1 MALSRRTLV
10 KGGVL
15 AVAALLLPIS
25 ARSVAAV
32 VSQNTLPPDAQHELN
47 DWIWI
52 DRNGQIVIGV
62 SQCEVGQGIYTGLAE
77 VVAAEMD
84 ADWERVTVKFVTG
97 RDAYRQV
104 AGGESFAQFVAAST
118 SMTKFYQRTRL
129 AGAQAREFFLHAGA
143 EHLSLRPEQCRTE
156 KGWVLDA
163 AGRRRVAYGDL
174 LHYAAT
180 LPLNPNPRLKS
191 DEQEKQSI
199 IGKPLLRVDTPEKV
213 DGSAIYGIDI
223 DLPDMLIGVPW
234 MVPDL
239 SGKIIGVRNEQ
250 KIRRIPGVV
259 DLVLTRQWSM
269 NNMVG
274 LDHDMSLNTVIVVAK
289 TYWQAKKAADLLEVD
304 YQSGEGA
311 TLSSA
316 KIAAENQAMLDGD
329 ALVTAVDRGQAAA
342 LIRGA
347 AGSAQWH
354 EARYSAPYV
363 AHATMEPCN
372 ATSHYAAGRIETWGP
387 FQGQDMVRGV
397 LAKMFALKPEDVVV
411 NTTYL
416 GGSFGR
422 KYLPDAVMHA
432 TAASKAVGKPVK
444 VIYPRE
450 IDIRHEYYR
459 PACVSHYQALL
470 NEQGYPQALW
480 ARYSGQSLFW
490 QMRRETVHEAGGW
503 DESMVECVYST
514 PYRIPNLKVEAGI
527 VEQPVSLSY
536 LRGVGSVASLF
547 FLESFISELSF
558 KANIDE
564 YLYRR
569 HLLQGSP
576 EALRVLDATAA
587 AADWERAPAADIYR
601 GMSCN
606 IWVGRDDAFTTYVCL
621 VVELRVNQGR
631 LQVIRAVCGIDCG
644 KAINPNLVRANV
656 EGGIGFALTTCL
668 KSELHFERG
677 GVVEGNFDRYPLIAI
692 DEMPKVEVVVLD
704 SQREPQGCG
713 EVSTAVVAPAIA
725 SALHKATGK
734 TYRDMPF
741 MVTEFKRVDPA
752 S

>member
-1 MALSRRTLV
+1 MTISRRTLV
-10 KGGVL
+10 KGGAL
-15 AVAALLLPIS
+15 AVGALLLPIS
-25 ARSVAAV
+25 VRSIAAV
-32 VSQNTLPPDAQHELN
+32 VSQNTTPPDSQYELN

-52 DRNGQIVIGV
+52 DRNGKIVIGV

-84 ADWERVTVKFVTG
+84 ADWAQVTVKFVTG

-129 AGAQAREFFLHAGA
+129 AGAQARDFFLHAGA
-143 EHLSLRPEQCRTE
+143 KYLALRPEQCRTE
-156 KGWVLDA
+156 KSWVVDDV
-163 AGRRRVAYGDL
+163 GQRRVAYGDL
-174 LHYAAT
+174 LHYAAE
-180 LPLNPNPRLKS
+180 LSLNPTPTLKS
-191 DEQEKQSI
+191 QEQEKQGI

-223 DLPDMLIGVPW
+223 ELPGMLVGVPW

-239 SGKIIGVRNEQ
+239 SGKIIAIRNEQ
-250 KIRRIPGVV
+250 QIRGIPGVI

-274 LDHDMSLNTVIVVAK
+274 LDHDMSLNTVIVVAES
-289 TYWQAKKAADLLEVD
+289 YWQAKKAVDLLEVE
-304 YQSGEGA
+304 YQPGEGA
-311 TLSSA
+311 VLSSD
-316 KIAAENQAMLDGD
+316 KIAVENQAMLDGGE
-329 ALVTAVDRGQAAA
+329 LVSAVDRGQASA
-342 LIRGA
+342 LIQQAVDSPRLYQA
-347 AGSAQWH
+347 N
-354 EARYSAPYV
+354 YSAPYV

-372 ATSHYAAGRIETWGP
+372 ATSHYTAGRIETWGP
-387 FQGQDMVRGV
+387 FQGQDMVRNV
-397 LAKMFALKPEDVVV
+397 LAKMFGLKPTDVVV

-459 PACVSHYQALL
+459 PGCISHYQALL
-470 NEQGYPQALW
+470 DENGYPQALW
-480 ARYSGQSLFW
+480 ARYAGQSLFW

-514 PYRIPNLKVEAGI
+514 PYQIPNLKVEAGI
-527 VEQPVSLSY
+527 VEQPISLSY

-547 FLESFISELSF
+547 FLESFISELSY

-564 YLYRR
+564 YQYRR
-569 HLLQGSP
+569 KLLQGSP
-576 EALRVLDATAA
+576 EALRVLDATATA
-587 AADWERAPAADIYR
+587 AGWQQDLPTGTCR

-606 IWVGRDDAFTTYVCL
+606 IWLGRNNAFTTYVCL
-621 VVELRVNQGR
+621 VVELRINQGQ
-631 LQVIRAVCGIDCG
+631 LQLIRAVCGIDCG
-644 KAINPNLVRANV
+644 KVINPNLVRANV

-677 GVVEGNFDRYPLIAI
+677 GVVEGNLDSYPLITIA
-692 DEMPKVEVVVLD
+692 EMPKVEVVVLD
-704 SQREPQGCG
+704 SSREPQGCG

-741 MVTEFKRVDPA
+741 PRQL
-752 S
+752 

>member
-1 MALSRRTLV
+1 MAISRRTLV
-10 KGGVL
+10 KGGAL
-15 AVAALLLPIS
+15 AVGALLLPIS
-25 ARSVAAV
+25 VRSIAAV
-32 VSQNTLPPDAQHELN
+32 VSQNTTPPDSQYELN

-52 DRNGQIVIGV
+52 DRNGKIVIGV

-84 ADWERVTVKFVTG
+84 ADWAQVTVKFVTG

-129 AGAQAREFFLHAGA
+129 AGAQARDFFLHAGA
-143 EHLSLRPEQCRTE
+143 KYLALRPEQCRTE
-156 KGWVLDA
+156 KSWVVDDV
-163 AGRRRVAYGDL
+163 GQRRVAYGDL
-174 LHYAAT
+174 LHYAAE
-180 LPLNPNPRLKS
+180 LPLNPTPTLKS
-191 DEQEKQSI
+191 QEQEKQGI

-223 DLPDMLIGVPW
+223 ELPGMLVGVPW

-239 SGKIIGVRNEQ
+239 SGKIIAIRNEQ
-250 KIRRIPGVV
+250 QIRGIPGVI

-274 LDHDMSLNTVIVVAK
+274 LDHDMSLNTVIVVAES
-289 TYWQAKKAADLLEVD
+289 YWQAKKAVDLLEVE
-304 YQSGEGA
+304 YQPGEG
-311 TLSSA
+311 TVLSSD
-316 KIAAENQAMLDGD
+316 KIAVENQAMLDGGE
-329 ALVTAVDRGQAAA
+329 LVSAVDRGQASA
-342 LIRGA
+342 LIQQAVDSPRLYQA
-347 AGSAQWH
+347 N
-354 EARYSAPYV
+354 YSAPYV

-372 ATSHYAAGRIETWGP
+372 ATSHYTAGRIETWGP
-387 FQGQDMVRGV
+387 FQGQDMVRNV
-397 LAKMFALKPEDVVV
+397 LAKMFGLKPTDVVV

-459 PACVSHYQALL
+459 PGCISHYQALL
-470 NEQGYPQALW
+470 DENGYPQALW
-480 ARYSGQSLFW
+480 ARYAGQSLFW

-514 PYRIPNLKVEAGI
+514 PYQIPNLKVEAGI
-527 VEQPVSLSY
+527 VEQPISLSY

-547 FLESFISELSF
+547 FLESFISELSY

-564 YLYRR
+564 YQYRR
-569 HLLQGSP
+569 KLLQGSP
-576 EALRVLDATAA
+576 EALRVLDATATA
-587 AADWERAPAADIYR
+587 AGWQQDLPTGTCR
-601 GMSCN
+601 GMACN
-606 IWVGRDDAFTTYVCL
+606 IWLGRNNAFTTYVCL
-621 VVELRVNQGR
+621 VVELRINQGQ
-631 LQVIRAVCGIDCG
+631 LQLIRAVCGIDCG
-644 KAINPNLVRANV
+644 KVINPNLVRANV

-677 GVVEGNFDRYPLIAI
+677 GVVEGNLDSYPLITIA
-692 DEMPKVEVVVLD
+692 EMPKVEVVVLD
-704 SQREPQGCG
+704 SSREPQGCG

-741 MVTEFKRVDPA
+741 PRQL
-752 S
+752 

>member
-1 MALSRRTLV
+1 MTISRRTLV
-10 KGGVL
+10 KGGAL
-15 AVAALLLPIS
+15 AVGALLLPIS
-25 ARSVAAV
+25 VRSIAAV
-32 VSQNTLPPDAQHELN
+32 VSQNTTPPDSQYELN

-84 ADWERVTVKFVTG
+84 ADWAQVTVKFVTG

-129 AGAQAREFFLHAGA
+129 AGAQARDFFLHAGA
-143 EHLSLRPEQCRTE
+143 KHLALRPEQCRTE
-156 KGWVLDA
+156 KSWVVDDV
-163 AGRRRVAYGDL
+163 GQRRVAYGDL
-174 LHYAAT
+174 LHYAAE
-180 LPLNPNPRLKS
+180 LPLNPTPTLKS
-191 DEQEKQSI
+191 QEQEKQGI

-223 DLPDMLIGVPW
+223 ELPGMLVGVPW

-239 SGKIIGVRNEQ
+239 SGKIIAIRNEQ
-250 KIRRIPGVV
+250 QIRVIPGVI

-274 LDHDMSLNTVIVVAK
+274 LDHDMSLNTVIVVAES
-289 TYWQAKKAADLLEVD
+289 YWQAKKAVDLLEVE
-304 YQSGEGA
+304 YQPGEGTA
-311 TLSSA
+311 LSSD
-316 KIAAENQAMLDGD
+316 KIAAENQAMLAGGEL
-329 ALVTAVDRGQAAA
+329 AQAVDRGQASA
-342 LIRGA
+342 LIRQA
-347 AGSAQWH
+347 VGSTRLHQAH
-354 EARYSAPYV
+354 YSAPYL

-372 ATSHYAAGRIETWGP
+372 ATSHYTAGRIETWGP
-387 FQGQDMVRGV
+387 FQGQDMVRSV
-397 LAKMFALKPEDVVV
+397 LAKMFGLKPVDVVV

-432 TAASKAVGKPVK
+432 TAASKAVGRPVK

-459 PACVSHYQALL
+459 PGCISHYQALL
-470 NEQGYPQALW
+470 DENGYPQALW
-480 ARYSGQSLFW
+480 ARYAGQSLFW

-514 PYRIPNLKVEAGI
+514 PYQIPNLKVEAGI

-547 FLESFISELSF
+547 FLESFISELSY

-564 YLYRR
+564 YQYRR
-569 HLLQGSP
+569 KLLQGSP
-576 EALRVLDATAA
+576 EALRVLDATATA
-587 AADWERAPAADIYR
+587 AGWQQDLPTGTYR

-606 IWVGRDDAFTTYVCL
+606 IWLGRNNAFTTYVCL
-621 VVELRVNQGR
+621 VVELRINQGQ
-631 LQVIRAVCGIDCG
+631 LQLIRAVCGIDCG
-644 KAINPNLVRANV
+644 KVINPNLVRANV

-677 GVVEGNFDRYPLIAI
+677 GVVEGNFDSYPLITIA
-692 DEMPKVEVVVLD
+692 EMPKVEVVVLD
-704 SQREPQGCG
+704 SSREPQGCG

-725 SALHKATGK
+725 SALRKATGK

-741 MVTEFKRVDPA
+741 PRQW
-752 S
+752 

>member
-1 MALSRRTLV
+1 MAISRRTLV
-10 KGGVL
+10 KGGAL
-15 AVAALLLPIS
+15 AVGALLLPIS
-25 ARSVAAV
+25 VRSIAAV
-32 VSQNTLPPDAQHELN
+32 VSQNTTPPDSQYELN

-52 DRNGQIVIGV
+52 DRNGKIVIGV

-84 ADWERVTVKFVTG
+84 ADWAQVTVKFVTG

-129 AGAQAREFFLHAGA
+129 AGAQARDFFLHAGA
-143 EHLSLRPEQCRTE
+143 KYLALRPEQCRTE
-156 KGWVLDA
+156 KSWVVDDV
-163 AGRRRVAYGDL
+163 GQRRVAYGDL
-174 LHYAAT
+174 LHYAVE
-180 LPLNPNPRLKS
+180 LPLNPTPTLKS
-191 DEQEKQSI
+191 QEQEKQGI

-223 DLPDMLIGVPW
+223 ELPGMLVGVPW

-239 SGKIIGVRNEQ
+239 SGKIIAIRNEQ
-250 KIRRIPGVV
+250 QIRGIPGVI

-274 LDHDMSLNTVIVVAK
+274 LDHDMSLNTVIVVAES
-289 TYWQAKKAADLLEVD
+289 YWQAKKAVDLLEVE
-304 YQSGEGA
+304 YQPGEGA
-311 TLSSA
+311 VLSSD
-316 KIAAENQAMLDGD
+316 KIAVENPAMLDGGE
-329 ALVTAVDRGQAAA
+329 LVSAVDRGQASA
-342 LIRGA
+342 LIQQAVDSPRLYQA
-347 AGSAQWH
+347 N
-354 EARYSAPYV
+354 YSAPYV

-372 ATSHYAAGRIETWGP
+372 ATSHYTAGRIETWGP
-387 FQGQDMVRGV
+387 FQGQDMVRNV
-397 LAKMFALKPEDVVV
+397 LAKMFGLKPTDVVV

-459 PACVSHYQALL
+459 PGCISHYQALL
-470 NEQGYPQALW
+470 DENGYPQALW
-480 ARYSGQSLFW
+480 ARYAGQSLFW

-514 PYRIPNLKVEAGI
+514 PYQIPNLKVEAGI
-527 VEQPVSLSY
+527 VEQPISLSY

-547 FLESFISELSF
+547 FLESFISELSY

-564 YLYRR
+564 YQYRR
-569 HLLQGSP
+569 KLLQGSP
-576 EALRVLDATAA
+576 EALRVLDATATA
-587 AADWERAPAADIYR
+587 AGWQQDLPTGTCR

-606 IWVGRDDAFTTYVCL
+606 IWLGRNNAFTTYVCL
-621 VVELRVNQGR
+621 VVELRINQGQ
-631 LQVIRAVCGIDCG
+631 LQLIRAVCGIDCG
-644 KAINPNLVRANV
+644 KVINPNLVRANV

-677 GVVEGNFDRYPLIAI
+677 GVVEGNLDSYPLITIA
-692 DEMPKVEVVVLD
+692 EMPKVEVVVLD
-704 SQREPQGCG
+704 SSREPQGCG

-741 MVTEFKRVDPA
+741 PRQL
-752 S
+752 

>member
-1 MALSRRTLV
+1 MTISRRTLV
-10 KGGVL
+10 KGGAL
-15 AVAALLLPIS
+15 AVGALLLPIS
-25 ARSVAAV
+25 LRSIAAV
-32 VSQNTLPPDAQHELN
+32 VSQNTTPPDSQYELN

-84 ADWERVTVKFVTG
+84 ADWAQVTVKFVTG

-129 AGAQAREFFLHAGA
+129 AGAQARDFFLHAGA
-143 EHLSLRPEQCRTE
+143 KHLALRPEQCRTE
-156 KGWVLDA
+156 KSWVVDDV
-163 AGRRRVAYGDL
+163 GQRRVAYGDL
-174 LHYAAT
+174 LHYAAE
-180 LPLNPNPRLKS
+180 LPLNPTPTLKNQ
-191 DEQEKQSI
+191 EQEKQGI

-223 DLPDMLIGVPW
+223 ELPGMLVGVPW

-239 SGKIIGVRNEQ
+239 SGKIIAIRNEQ
-250 KIRRIPGVV
+250 QIRGIPGVI

-274 LDHDMSLNTVIVVAK
+274 LDHDMSLNTVIVVAES
-289 TYWQAKKAADLLEVD
+289 YWQAKKAADLLEVE
-304 YQSGEGA
+304 YQPGEGTA
-311 TLSSA
+311 LSSD
-316 KIAAENQAMLDGD
+316 KIAAENQAMLDGGEL
-329 ALVTAVDRGQAAA
+329 AQAVDRGQAAA
-342 LIRGA
+342 LIQQA
-347 AGSAQWH
+347 VGSTRLHQAH
-354 EARYSAPYV
+354 YSAPYL

-372 ATSHYAAGRIETWGP
+372 ATSHYTAGRIETWGP
-387 FQGQDMVRGV
+387 FQGQDMVRSV
-397 LAKMFALKPEDVVV
+397 LAKMFGLKPADVVV

-432 TAASKAVGKPVK
+432 TAASKAVGRPVK

-459 PACVSHYQALL
+459 PGCISHYQALL
-470 NEQGYPQALW
+470 DENGYPQALW
-480 ARYSGQSLFW
+480 ARYAGQSLFW

-514 PYRIPNLKVEAGI
+514 PYQIPNLKVEAGI

-547 FLESFISELSF
+547 FLESFISELSY

-564 YLYRR
+564 YQYRR
-569 HLLQGSP
+569 KLLQGSP
-576 EALRVLDATAA
+576 EARRVLDATATA
-587 AADWERAPAADIYR
+587 AGWQQDLPTGTYR

-606 IWVGRDDAFTTYVCL
+606 IWLGRNNAFTTYVCL
-621 VVELRVNQGR
+621 VVELRINQGQ
-631 LQVIRAVCGIDCG
+631 LQLIRAVCGIDCG
-644 KAINPNLVRANV
+644 KVINPNLVRANV

-677 GVVEGNFDRYPLIAI
+677 GVVEGNFDSYPLITIA
-692 DEMPKVEVVVLD
+692 EMPKVEVVVLD
-704 SQREPQGCG
+704 SSREPQGCG

-741 MVTEFKRVDPA
+741 PRQW
-752 S
+752 